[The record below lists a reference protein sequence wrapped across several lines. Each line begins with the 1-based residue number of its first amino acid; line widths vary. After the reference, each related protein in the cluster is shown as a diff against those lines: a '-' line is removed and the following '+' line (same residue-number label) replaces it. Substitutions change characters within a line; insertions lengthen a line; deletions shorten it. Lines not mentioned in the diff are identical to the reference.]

1 MNNMENKNSFDDEAL
16 ARLLK
21 GLKREKTPEN
31 FEFNLMTRIQNRNFG
46 DLEKDNKTNFLWIFF
61 PSASIV
67 TAAFIVL
74 IVLFNGVGDNNL
86 ISPPQV
92 IKNKTP
98 KTYVV
103 VKNKPDAQR
112 NTLEMYKI
120 FRTQNDVVIN
130 KKVKLPINEGKSL
143 QVDKYL
149 NSSNFRN
156 SANSATLVS
165 EELTPFNFDGFIPYS
180 EVKTKT
186 NTEKDSVQNNKG
198 EK

>member
-46 DLEKDNKTNFLWIFF
+46 DLEKDKKTNFLWIFL

-74 IVLFNGVGDNNL
+74 IVLFNGVSDNNL
-86 ISPPQV
+86 ISPPQI

-149 NSSNFRN
+149 NSSNFHN

>member
-46 DLEKDNKTNFLWIFF
+46 DLEKDKKTNFLWIFL

-74 IVLFNGVGDNNL
+74 IVLFNGVGDNSL